1 MAANIYDSDA
11 VLDYMSR
18 RQLQLRVAGPGLRG
32 RALPGS
38 WRTRSPR
45 QPHSAACFCQRNTIV
60 SKVLRGVGKGT
71 LLKSAK
77 KQANQETCR
86 RNRTYTIKHTCRH
99 LSF

>member
-60 SKVLRGVGKGT
+60 SKVLRGVRKGT
-71 LLKSAK
+71 L
-77 KQANQETCR
+77 
-86 RNRTYTIKHTCRH
+86 
-99 LSF
+99 